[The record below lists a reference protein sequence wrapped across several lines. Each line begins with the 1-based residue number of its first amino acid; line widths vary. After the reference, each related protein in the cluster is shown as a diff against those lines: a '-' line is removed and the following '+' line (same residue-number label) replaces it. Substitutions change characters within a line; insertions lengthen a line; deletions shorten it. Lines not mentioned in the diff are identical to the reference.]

1 MPYWTQS
8 TLRSNV
14 LENIIVI
21 TRYYPAVF
29 CSVMLLAGCSTHLPN
44 VNAVKSQ
51 LALPAK
57 WRNALP
63 EGKDIKQT
71 QHWWRSFQDPD
82 LDALVER
89 VLRNN
94 NNLAAAAYR
103 VKKAEA
109 QAGIVRTNLT
119 PDVSSGFKLSSSKEL
134 NRGSSEQKAFYQHI
148 LLELRAGFMGASC
161 KGSRYLGLGSHGD
174 PGGS

>member
-1 MPYWTQS
+1 MLDAVNTA
-8 TLRSNV
+8 LNV

-29 CSVMLLAGCSTHLPN
+29 CSVMLLAGCSTHLPD

-94 NNLAAAAYR
+94 NN
-103 VKKAEA
+103 
-109 QAGIVRTNLT
+109 
-119 PDVSSGFKLSSSKEL
+119 SGSGCIQGQKG
-134 NRGSSEQKAFYQHI
+134 RGTSGYCQDEFNTRCIKWIQTEQ
-148 LLELRAGFMGASC
+148 
-161 KGSRYLGLGSHGD
+161 
-174 PGGS
+174 